1 MDDKVYLVF
10 QWTDNDDPDYETAI
24 EYLGVAMSEQR
35 AEEIVNGFN
44 PGSDWEK
51 TGESEWRWSEK
62 QSNGWTRWAETGVSY
77 TPVNLL

>member
-10 QWTDNDDPDYETAI
+10 QWTDNDDPDYETQI

-35 AEEIVNGFN
+35 AKEILDGFN

-51 TGESEWRWSEK
+51 TDEYEWRWSEK